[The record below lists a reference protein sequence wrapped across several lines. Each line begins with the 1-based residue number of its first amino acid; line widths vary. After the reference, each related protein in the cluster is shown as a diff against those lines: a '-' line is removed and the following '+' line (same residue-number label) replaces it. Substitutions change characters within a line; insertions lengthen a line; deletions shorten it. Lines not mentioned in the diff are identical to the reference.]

1 MINILYYEWDRP
13 KDALLY
19 LNRLIE
25 LNQESK
31 RKILL
36 D

>member
-1 MINILYYEWDRP
+1 M
-13 KDALLY
+13 

-25 LNQESK
+25 LNVS
-31 RKILL
+31 